1 MRSYYNDSDPF
12 CADWL
17 RNLIDAGEIPPGDV
31 DERSITDVTAADLD
45 GYAQCH
51 LFAGIAG
58 WPLALR
64 LAGVPPTTPV
74 WTGSCPCQP
83 FSSAGKGLGEKDPRH
98 LWPDFF
104 RLIRECRPPT
114 VLGEQVSAAIK
125 HGWLDRVFADL
136 EGEAYAC
143 GAAVLPACS
152 VSAPHIRQR
161 LFWVADAVDTDWR
174 RQSESRPETYAP
186 SGRCDSSNRLADT
199 ERNGGRIN
207 EQERGPEGRTADRGT
222 GAGTD
227 RLGIANGTG
236 SFAWRESASS
246 NRHRHSAIATGSRT
260 DRLGDANGSQS
271 PLGEVQS
278 ARQERQA
285 ATGAGGHDYAIVYC
299 RDGKS
304 RRIPDAQSGILPL
317 AHGIPRD
324 LGRRFP
330 QLARMVAS
338 ARANRVGR
346 LRAYGNA
353 IVPGVAAAFI
363 RAYLEARSQS

>member
-152 VSAPHIRQR
+152 VGAPHIRQR
-161 LFWVADAVDTDWR
+161 LFWVADASNSRHPRAGAWAVVDGDGAHSVPQR
-174 RQSESRPETYAP
+174 RLVLCRSA
-186 SGRCDSSNRLADT
+186 
-199 ERNGGRIN
+199 
-207 EQERGPEGRTADRGT
+207 
-222 GAGTD
+222 AGCEA
-227 RLGIANGTG
+227 G
-236 SFAWRESASS
+236 W
-246 NRHRHSAIATGSRT
+246 
-260 DRLGDANGSQS
+260 LGDANGSQS

-285 ATGAGGHDYAIVYC
+285 ATGAGWHDYAIVHC

-353 IVPGVAAAFI
+353 IVPEVAAAFI

>member
-152 VSAPHIRQR
+152 VGAPHIRQR
-161 LFWVADAVDTDWR
+161 LFWVADSNSQGR
-174 RQSESRPETYAP
+174 GRGNRQ
-186 SGRCDSSNRLADT
+186 G
-199 ERNGGRIN
+199 
-207 EQERGPEGRTADRGT
+207 ERGEAGRTRAPEINP
-222 GAGTD
+222 AGD
-227 RLGIANGTG
+227 GDAH
-236 SFAWRESASS
+236 W
-246 NRHRHSAIATGSRT
+246 
-260 DRLGDANGSQS
+260 LGDANGSQL
-271 PLGEVQS
+271 PLAEVQS

-324 LGRRFP
+324 MGRRFP

-353 IVPGVAAAFI
+353 IVPEVAAAFI
-363 RAYLEARSQS
+363 RAYLEVKEFRTDP

>member
-17 RNLIDAGEIPPGDV
+17 RNLIDAGEIPPGEV

-152 VSAPHIRQR
+152 VGAPHIRQR
-161 LFWVADAVDTDWR
+161 LFWVADSDSQGRGRDNRQGERGEAGIGRIAV
-174 RQSESRPETYAP
+174 
-186 SGRCDSSNRLADT
+186 SGRTQGQDL
-199 ERNGGRIN
+199 
-207 EQERGPEGRTADRGT
+207 PEGLTACSEEIHEQIG
-222 GAGTD
+222 
-227 RLGIANGTG
+227 GIAKL
-236 SFAWRESASS
+236 
-246 NRHRHSAIATGSRT
+246 T
-260 DRLGDANGSQS
+260 DA
-271 PLGEVQS
+271 ET
-278 ARQERQA
+278 ARQ
-285 ATGAGGHDYAIVYC
+285 
-299 RDGKS
+299 
-304 RRIPDAQSGILPL
+304 
-317 AHGIPRD
+317 
-324 LGRRFP
+324 
-330 QLARMVAS
+330 
-338 ARANRVGR
+338 
-346 LRAYGNA
+346 
-353 IVPGVAAAFI
+353 
-363 RAYLEARSQS
+363 

>member
-152 VSAPHIRQR
+152 VGAPHIRQR
-161 LFWVADAVDTDWR
+161 LFWVADASNSRHPRAGAWAVVDGDGAHSVPQR
-174 RQSESRPETYAP
+174 RLVLCRSA
-186 SGRCDSSNRLADT
+186 
-199 ERNGGRIN
+199 
-207 EQERGPEGRTADRGT
+207 
-222 GAGTD
+222 AGCEA
-227 RLGIANGTG
+227 G
-236 SFAWRESASS
+236 W
-246 NRHRHSAIATGSRT
+246 
-260 DRLGDANGSQS
+260 LGDANGSQS

-285 ATGAGGHDYAIVYC
+285 ATGAGWHDYAIVYC

-353 IVPGVAAAFI
+353 IVPEVAAAFI

>member
-152 VSAPHIRQR
+152 VGAPHIRQR

-186 SGRCDSSNRLADT
+186 SGRCDSSN
-199 ERNGGRIN
+199 
-207 EQERGPEGRTADRGT
+207 
-222 GAGTD
+222 
-227 RLGIANGTG
+227 
-236 SFAWRESASS
+236 
-246 NRHRHSAIATGSRT
+246 IATGSRT
-260 DRLGDANGSQS
+260 DRLGGTNGSQS

-285 ATGAGGHDYAIVYC
+285 ATGAGWHDYAIVYC

-353 IVPGVAAAFI
+353 IVPEVAAAFI
-363 RAYLEARSQS
+363 RAYLEVKEFRTDP

>member
-104 RLIRECRPPT
+104 RLIRECHPPT

-152 VSAPHIRQR
+152 VGAPHIRQR
-161 LFWVADAVDTDWR
+161 LFWVADASNSRHPRAGAWAVVDGDGAHSVPQR
-174 RQSESRPETYAP
+174 RLVLCRSA
-186 SGRCDSSNRLADT
+186 
-199 ERNGGRIN
+199 
-207 EQERGPEGRTADRGT
+207 
-222 GAGTD
+222 AGCEA
-227 RLGIANGTG
+227 G
-236 SFAWRESASS
+236 W
-246 NRHRHSAIATGSRT
+246 
-260 DRLGDANGSQS
+260 LGDANGSQS

-285 ATGAGGHDYAIVYC
+285 ATGAGWHDYAIVYC

-353 IVPGVAAAFI
+353 IVPEVAAAFI

>member
-64 LAGVPPTTPV
+64 LAGVPPTTPL
-74 WTGSCPCQP
+74 WTGSCSCQP

-136 EGEAYAC
+136 EGEGYAC

-152 VSAPHIRQR
+152 VGAPHIRQR
-161 LFWVADAVDTDWR
+161 LFWV
-174 RQSESRPETYAP
+174 
-186 SGRCDSSNRLADT
+186 ADT

-222 GAGTD
+222 GAGT
-227 RLGIANGTG
+227 N
-236 SFAWRESASS
+236 
-246 NRHRHSAIATGSRT
+246 
-260 DRLGDANGSQS
+260 RLGDANGSQS

-285 ATGAGGHDYAIVYC
+285 ATGAGWHDYAIVYC

-353 IVPGVAAAFI
+353 IVPEVAATFI
-363 RAYLEARSQS
+363 RAYMEARSQS

>member
-152 VSAPHIRQR
+152 VGAPHIRQR
-161 LFWVADAVDTDWR
+161 LFWVADSNSQGRGRDD
-174 RQSESRPETYAP
+174 RQGERGEAGRTRAPEINPTGDGDAHW
-186 SGRCDSSNRLADT
+186 LADT

-227 RLGIANGTG
+227 RLG
-236 SFAWRESASS
+236 
-246 NRHRHSAIATGSRT
+246 
-260 DRLGDANGSQS
+260 DANGSQS

-285 ATGAGGHDYAIVYC
+285 ATGAGWHDYAIVYC

-353 IVPGVAAAFI
+353 IVPEVAAAFI

>member
-1 MRSYYNDSDPF
+1 MIAYYNDNDPF
-12 CADWL
+12 CAEWL
-17 RNLIDAGEIPPGDV
+17 RNLIAAGELQPGAV
-31 DERSITDVTAADLD
+31 DERSITDVRPEDLD
-45 GYAQCH
+45 GYTQAHFFC
-51 LFAGIAG
+51 GIGG
-58 WPLALR
+58 WPLALK
-64 LAGVPPTTPV
+64 LAGWPTDAPV

-98 LWPDFF
+98 LWPEFL
-104 RLIRECRPPT
+104 RLIRECSPPT

-152 VSAPHIRQR
+152 VGAPHIRQR
-161 LFWVADAVDTDWR
+161 LFWVADSNSQGRGRDN
-174 RQSESRPETYAP
+174 RQ
-186 SGRCDSSNRLADT
+186 G
-199 ERNGGRIN
+199 
-207 EQERGPEGRTADRGT
+207 ERGEAGRTRAPEINP
-222 GAGTD
+222 AGDGDAHWLGDTTPGG
-227 RLGIANGTG
+227 LGIDGRSPRDTG
-236 SFAWRESASS
+236 HAAQPD
-246 NRHRHSAIATGSRT
+246 AT

-271 PLGEVQS
+271 PLAEVQS

-285 ATGAGGHDYAIVYC
+285 ATGAGWHDYAIVHC

-353 IVPGVAAAFI
+353 IVPEVAAAFI
-363 RAYLEARSQS
+363 RAYLEARSKSCE

>member
-1 MRSYYNDSDPF
+1 MMRSYYNDSDPF

-152 VSAPHIRQR
+152 VGAPHIRQR
-161 LFWVADAVDTDWR
+161 LFWV
-174 RQSESRPETYAP
+174 
-186 SGRCDSSNRLADT
+186 ADT

-222 GAGTD
+222 GAG
-227 RLGIANGTG
+227 
-236 SFAWRESASS
+236 
-246 NRHRHSAIATGSRT
+246 T

-353 IVPGVAAAFI
+353 IVPEVAAAFI

>member
-152 VSAPHIRQR
+152 VGAPHIRQR

-353 IVPGVAAAFI
+353 IVPEVAAAFI

>member
-1 MRSYYNDSDPF
+1 MMRSYYNDSDPF

-83 FSSAGKGLGEKDPRH
+83 FSSAGRGLGEKDPRH

-152 VSAPHIRQR
+152 VGAPHIRQR
-161 LFWVADAVDTDWR
+161 LFWV
-174 RQSESRPETYAP
+174 S
-186 SGRCDSSNRLADT
+186 DT

-222 GAGTD
+222 GAG
-227 RLGIANGTG
+227 
-236 SFAWRESASS
+236 
-246 NRHRHSAIATGSRT
+246 T

-285 ATGAGGHDYAIVYC
+285 ATGAGGHDYAIVHC

>member
-104 RLIRECRPPT
+104 RLIRECHPPT

-152 VSAPHIRQR
+152 VGAPHIRQR
-161 LFWVADAVDTDWR
+161 LFWVADASNSRHPRAGAWAVVDGDGAHSVPQR
-174 RQSESRPETYAP
+174 RLVLCRSA
-186 SGRCDSSNRLADT
+186 
-199 ERNGGRIN
+199 
-207 EQERGPEGRTADRGT
+207 
-222 GAGTD
+222 AGCEA
-227 RLGIANGTG
+227 G
-236 SFAWRESASS
+236 W
-246 NRHRHSAIATGSRT
+246 
-260 DRLGDANGSQS
+260 LGDANGSQS

-285 ATGAGGHDYAIVYC
+285 ATGAGWHDYAIVYC

-353 IVPGVAAAFI
+353 IVPEVAAAFI
-363 RAYLEARSQS
+363 RACLEARSQS